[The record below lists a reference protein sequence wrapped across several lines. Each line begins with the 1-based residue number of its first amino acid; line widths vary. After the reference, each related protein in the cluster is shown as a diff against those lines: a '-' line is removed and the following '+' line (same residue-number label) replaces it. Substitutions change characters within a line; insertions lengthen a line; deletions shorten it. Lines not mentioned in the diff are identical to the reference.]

1 MLAVMVRVSS
11 QVRGVN
17 VAPQNTSTL
26 ARILNQARNSSTV
39 VSDPGWI
46 VTEANSAHYAMVVEV
61 EAQRPEEARAI
72 AIQIVKPMR
81 SRGYKE
87 ILIYVRAAPG
97 GTDAAT
103 RRIQWT
109 PNGGYVEMVYGGVR

>member
-1 MLAVMVRVSS
+1 MLAVMVQVSS
-11 QVRGVN
+11 QVRGVH
-17 VAPQNTSTL
+17 VAPHNTSTL

-46 VTEANSAHYAMVVEV
+46 VTGANSAHYAMVVEV

-87 ILIYVRAAPG
+87 ILIYVRAARG